1 MIAPGA
7 ARFALARKCRL
18 FSGARETAPLTQDG
32 KHAVVTGGGSGIG
45 LATAV
50 ALVKA
55 GWTVTLAG
63 RNKAKLLA
71 ARAMTNASQIAVADV
86 TEPDDVQSTVRRA
99 AEESG
104 PIRLLVNNAGGVTS
118 APFEKTS
125 LKAWRES
132 LDLNLMGAVHG
143 IQAVLPGMK
152 AAGTGR
158 IVNIA
163 STAGLVGYRYVS
175 AYVAAKHAVVG
186 LTKAL
191 ALELAK
197 TGITVN
203 AVCPGFTD
211 TASSN
216 PPSRPLPNP
225 ATARRTKRLRIH
237 CHQSARPACQ
247 TGGSGRGR
255 SVARVG
261 RSRRRQRRRA
271 SGGRR
276 RSIMRTAQ

>member
-1 MIAPGA
+1 MA
-7 ARFALARKCRL
+7 
-18 FSGARETAPLTQDG
+18 QDG
-32 KHAVVTGGGSGIG
+32 RHALVTGGGSGIG
-45 LATAV
+45 LVTAA

-63 RNKAKLLA
+63 RNKTKLLTAQA
-71 ARAMTNASQIAVADV
+71 ATSASHIAVVDV
-86 TEPDDVQSTVRRA
+86 TDAEAVHSAVRSA
-99 AEESG
+99 IAQNG
-104 PIRLLVNNAGGVTS
+104 PIRLLVNNAGGVSS

-125 LKAWRES
+125 LKAWRKS

-152 AAGTGR
+152 AAAAGR

-197 TGITVN
+197 TGVTVN

-211 TASSN
+211 TGIIKSAVATIAKSSN
-216 PPSRPLPNP
+216 RSTDEALATFTATNPQGRLVKPEEVAAAVLWLASDEAAAVNGIALPV
-225 ATARRTKRLRIH
+225 A
-237 CHQSARPACQ
+237 
-247 TGGSGRGR
+247 GGEVS
-255 SVARVG
+255 
-261 RSRRRQRRRA
+261 
-271 SGGRR
+271 
-276 RSIMRTAQ
+276 

>member
-1 MIAPGA
+1 
-7 ARFALARKCRL
+7 LA
-18 FSGARETAPLTQDG
+18 QDG
-32 KHAVVTGGGSGIG
+32 KHALVTGGGSGIG
-45 LATAV
+45 LATAG
-50 ALVKA
+50 ALVEA

-63 RNKAKLLA
+63 RTKAKLLA
-71 ARAMTNASQIAVADV
+71 SMAATNASHIVVVDV
-86 TEPDDVQSTVRRA
+86 TDAEAVRPAVQWA
-99 AEESG
+99 AEQNG

-152 AAGTGR
+152 AMGAGR

-163 STAGLVGYRYVS
+163 STAGLIGYRYVS

-197 TGITVN
+197 TGITIN

-211 TASSN
+211 TGIIASAVATISKSSN
-216 PPSRPLPNP
+216 RSADEALATFTATNPQGRLVKPKEVAAAVLWLASDEAAAVNGIALPV
-225 ATARRTKRLRIH
+225 A
-237 CHQSARPACQ
+237 
-247 TGGSGRGR
+247 GGEVS
-255 SVARVG
+255 
-261 RSRRRQRRRA
+261 
-271 SGGRR
+271 
-276 RSIMRTAQ
+276 

>member
-7 ARFALARKCRL
+7 ARFALPAKSRL
-18 FSGARETAPLTQDG
+18 FSQARETVPLAQDG
-32 KHAVVTGGGSGIG
+32 KHALVTGGGSGIG
-45 LATAV
+45 SATAT
-50 ALVKA
+50 ALVQA

-63 RNKAKLLA
+63 RTKAKLLA
-71 ARAMTNASQIAVADV
+71 ALAMTNASHISVTDV
-86 TEPDDVQSTVRRA
+86 TDPDDVQSTVRWA
-99 AEESG
+99 AEQNG

-118 APFEKTS
+118 ASFEKTS

-143 IQAVLPGMK
+143 IQAVLPSMK
-152 AAGTGR
+152 AQGFGR

-211 TASSN
+211 TGIIKSAVATIAKSSN
-216 PPSRPLPNP
+216 RSTDEALVAFTASNPQGRLVKPKEVAAAVLWLASDEASAVNGIALPV
-225 ATARRTKRLRIH
+225 A
-237 CHQSARPACQ
+237 
-247 TGGSGRGR
+247 GGEVS
-255 SVARVG
+255 
-261 RSRRRQRRRA
+261 
-271 SGGRR
+271 
-276 RSIMRTAQ
+276 